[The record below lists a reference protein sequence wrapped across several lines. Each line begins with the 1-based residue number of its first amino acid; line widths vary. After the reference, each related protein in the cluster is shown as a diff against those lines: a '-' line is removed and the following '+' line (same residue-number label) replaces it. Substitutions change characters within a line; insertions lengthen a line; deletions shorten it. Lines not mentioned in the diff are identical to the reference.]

1 MWMLKKKEIKDRKRY
16 TRYLQAEWLL
26 FCGGGY
32 DDEQSMEGSEFQVKR
47 RGGKKRSIYPKLFI
61 LLKCIWIVVKLL

>member
-16 TRYLQAEWLL
+16 TRYPQAEWLL

-47 RGGKKRSIYPKLFI
+47 RGGKKKKHLS
-61 LLKCIWIVVKLL
+61 

>member
-1 MWMLKKKEIKDRKRY
+1 MLKKKEIKDRKRY

-32 DDEQSMEGSEFQVKR
+32 DEEQSMEGSEFQVKR
-47 RGGKKRSIYPKLFI
+47 RGGKKKEAFI
-61 LLKCIWIVVKLL
+61 LSCSSC